1 MHWPLG
7 ICWRGFVL
15 GESQNGISV
24 MAKIINERMTAQ
36 IEGDF
41 VVFLIGLKV
50 NVWWKIHKWMPLLK
64 TMPAMRKEPE
74 SLPPQEMGF
83 LG

>member
-1 MHWPLG
+1 MHWPLV

-50 NVWWKIHKWMPLLK
+50 NV
-64 TMPAMRKEPE
+64 
-74 SLPPQEMGF
+74 
-83 LG
+83 